1 MTARVPAGA
10 RPGGRFLLLAAL
22 AGLLVGAAPVAP
34 EPAAEEPTK
43 GERAGLA
50 YLHRHAVKLFID
62 QTGFGFSRM
71 EPPLTDVL
79 APPKSQADLPRG
91 GPQVAELPEAIRT
104 GADAKKAHYSFAR
117 AVGEVAYVPP
127 PAGVKNKAWVVK
139 EVRLVGLVKNPEP
152 VVYLTGGAAEAGMKK
167 GKAEVKTRRPDEFES
182 KALEVIRGGGELVQA
197 ERRDGALRAVS
208 GIYAGRQCAKCHE
221 RPGEMLGAFSYRLA
235 LEDAKGLAGV
245 DGVPIQP

>member
-10 RPGGRFLLLAAL
+10 RPGGRFLALAAL

-43 GERAGLA
+43 AERAGLS
-50 YLHRHAVKLFID
+50 YLHRRAVKLFID
-62 QTGFGFSRM
+62 QTGLGFARL

-91 GPQVAELPEAIRT
+91 GPQVVELPEAIRA
-104 GADAKKAHYSFAR
+104 GADAKKAHFSFAR

-127 PAGVKNKAWVVK
+127 PAGVKNKAWVVR

-152 VVYLTGGAAEAGMKK
+152 VVYLTADPVMKA
-167 GKAEVKTRRPDEFES
+167 KAEVRTRRPDEFES
-182 KALEVIRGGGELVQA
+182 KALEVIRGGGDLVQA

-235 LEDAKGLAGV
+235 LEDVKGPAGA
-245 DGVPIQP
+245 DGVPVQP